1 MTTVTEEFALLIQ
14 RYGHGTYPI
23 DPTDI
28 SGSIF
33 LHAAPDGP
41 NGPDEVITVSR
52 PAGADSESLQGYDTV
67 SFQVR
72 VRGSR
77 NDSAAPEALAQ
88 AIYDDLHGLR
98 SMPLPGGTWLVH
110 LLAMGAGPGYMGVD
124 THQRTEFSLNFRA
137 ELRRITRNRQ

>member
-1 MTTVTEEFALLIQ
+1 MTTVTEELALLIQ

-23 DPTDI
+23 DPTDTG
-28 SGSIF
+28 GSIF
-33 LHAAPDGP
+33 LHAAPD
-41 NGPDEVITVSR
+41 GPDEVITVSR

-72 VRGSR
+72 VRGPR
-77 NDSAAPEALAQ
+77 HDSGAAEELAQ